1 MTNTD
6 PLFSLSPLDGRYTD
20 KVDELR
26 TYFSEAG
33 LMRYRIVV
41 EIEWFIH
48 LCNSVKLTGTK
59 QLSPAQVED
68 LRDIYTNFDLIAAKR
83 IKEIEK
89 RTNHDVKA
97 MEYYIKETMTG
108 SGLEKYFEFIHFACT
123 SEDINNVSYAM
134 MIRDGVQ
141 VIRSSLEEI
150 GSKFRANSHQWFDS
164 AMLSHTHGQPAT
176 PTTMGKEFA
185 NFLHRLEQQM
195 GLLEGMHYR
204 AKMNGAVGNFNA
216 HRIAYPNIDW
226 PSISKT
232 FVQNMGLEHS
242 AYTTQIE
249 PHDWMA
255 ELLHCCIRINN
266 ILLDF
271 SRDIWLYI
279 SFGYFNQ
286 VLNEDEVGSS
296 TMPHKINPIDFEN
309 AEGNLGLANALFAHL
324 SSKLSISRMQRDLSD
339 STALRNIGSGFGYA
353 EIAYTSLK
361 QGLDKIE
368 LDKETM
374 HKDLESHWEVIAEAI
389 QTILRREQ
397 IEGAY
402 EKLKNLTRGQD
413 LERQHFTAFI
423 ESVDLS
429 DSVKQEL
436 LNLTPN
442 NYLGFAAVLAK
453 KI

>member
-1 MTNTD
+1 
-6 PLFSLSPLDGRYTD
+6 
-20 KVDELR
+20 
-26 TYFSEAG
+26 
-33 LMRYRIVV
+33 
-41 EIEWFIH
+41 
-48 LCNSVKLTGTK
+48 
-59 QLSPAQVED
+59 
-68 LRDIYTNFDLIAAKR
+68 
-83 IKEIEK
+83 
-89 RTNHDVKA
+89 
-97 MEYYIKETMTG
+97 
-108 SGLEKYFEFIHFACT
+108 
-123 SEDINNVSYAM
+123 
-134 MIRDGVQ
+134 
-141 VIRSSLEEI
+141 
-150 GSKFRANSHQWFDS
+150 
-164 AMLSHTHGQPAT
+164 
-176 PTTMGKEFA
+176 MGKEFA
-185 NFLHRLEQQM
+185 NFLHRLEQQT
-195 GLLEGMHYR
+195 GLLERMHYR

>member
-1 MTNTD
+1 MKKHQLQT
-6 PLFSLSPLDGRYTD
+6 LSPIDGRYAE
-20 KVDELR
+20 KCAALR
-26 TYFSEAG
+26 DLFSEAS
-33 LMRYRIVV
+33 LIRYRVIT
-41 EIEWFIH
+41 EIRWLQF
-48 LCNSVKLTGTK
+48 L
-59 QLSPAQVED
+59 AQE
-68 LRDIYTNFDLIAAKR
+68 RDITH
-83 IKEIEK
+83 IKTMPDSMNRALQEIIDDFSLDDAVEVK
-89 RTNHDVKA
+89 KIESKINHDVKA
-97 MEYYIKETMTG
+97 VEYFLQNKLSEVPGSTDYI
-108 SGLEKYFEFIHFACT
+108 SSIHFACT

-150 GSKFRANSHQWFDS
+150 GSKFRANSHQWCDS

-195 GLLEGMHYR
+195 GLLDGMHYR

-216 HRIAYPNIDW
+216 HRTAYPNIDW

-286 VLNEDEVGSS
+286 VLNADEVGSS